1 MIVNHG
7 WIKSFSVCKGIRVIR
22 ILFLGFSSGLP
33 ILLIFSTLS
42 LWLKS
47 ASIERSKIHYLVEQ
61 VLLIAL
67 NFFGLHYLI
76 I

>member
-1 MIVNHG
+1 MIANHS
-7 WIKSFSVCKGIRVIR
+7 WIRSFSIYKDIRVIR

-47 ASIERSKIHYLVEQ
+47 VGIERSTIT
-61 VLLIAL
+61 LLKDFMLTI
-67 NFFGLHYLI
+67 N
-76 I
+76 